1 MLRNNVAIDLGT
13 ANVLVY
19 VQGRGIVIREPSVVA
34 VRSDSRR
41 EVLAVGEE
49 AKQMLGRT
57 PGDIVAVRPLR
68 DGVIADFDV
77 TEAML
82 RYFLNKAL
90 QKRSLFTLAPYVVI
104 CVPCGVTDVE
114 KRAVKDATL
123 RAGAWDALI
132 AEEPMA
138 AAIGAG
144 MPVAEPCGNMVVD
157 IGGGT
162 SEVAVMSLGGIVV
175 AESLRVGGVKMD
187 EDIQAYVKR
196 AYNLLIGE
204 RTAEE
209 IKINIGSAV
218 ETRHITSMEI
228 RGRDLTNGLPVTVEI
243 TSDEVREALRES
255 VDAIIEAIK
264 STLEKTPPELA
275 ADIMERGI
283 MLTGGGAL
291 LQGLDIL
298 IYHETGI
305 SAVASDRALDC
316 VALGAGRIVEEYET
330 LRRSQRKSRA
340 NR

>member
-1 MLRNNVAIDLGT
+1 M
-13 ANVLVY
+13 
-19 VQGRGIVIREPSVVA
+19 
-34 VRSDSRR
+34 
-41 EVLAVGEE
+41 
-49 AKQMLGRT
+49 
-57 PGDIVAVRPLR
+57 
-68 DGVIADFDV
+68 
-77 TEAML
+77 
-82 RYFLNKAL
+82 
-90 QKRSLFTLAPYVVI
+90 
-104 CVPCGVTDVE
+104 TDVE

-218 ETRHITSMEI
+218 ETRHITNMEI